1 MIDIKPKMLQK
12 ITNHQ
17 SPKVDNRKGGE
28 ERLEGVPFR
37 ALDRFC
43 CCHTV
48 KREIWHTSQPDGSVK
63 SHHRSGVDESAETRS
78 VWKREN
84 KSEWKEQH
92 GSCWYSFP
100 FCRSAAAAA
109 RSGWGSLL
117 ALLVLV
123 RQDHF
128 IRVVVE
134 NGRDGRENQARSSHW
149 TSVRQEQL
157 TLSRACNL
165 KEFKITFIELQTHV
179 KHMDIFTH
187 LIKIDLLKSGNVM
200 TEIKYSKTWKQRW
213 WWHICPHLKGFH
225 WLEYKARRLLYS
237 TLKTPLC
244 LQLVKENW
252 YYGLEPSPTG
262 N

>member
-1 MIDIKPKMLQK
+1 MQIFITQGPGRNCANVPSVNATECCRFSLTIDFNSREKRWTLNLKCCRKSRIVL
-12 ITNHQ
+12 
-17 SPKVDNRKGGE
+17 VDNRKGGGK
-28 ERLEGVPFR
+28 RLEGVAFR

-48 KREIWHTSQPDGSVK
+48 KCEIWHASQPDRSVK
-63 SHHRSGVDESAETRS
+63 SHHRSRVGES

-92 GSCWYSFP
+92 GSCCYSFP
-100 FCRSAAAAA
+100 SSLSVAAAAG
-109 RSGWGSLL
+109 SGRGSLL

-134 NGRDGRENQARSSHW
+134 NGRDGGVGDQARSSRW

-157 TLSRACNL
+157 TLSQGCNL
-165 KEFKITFIELQTHV
+165 KEIKITFVELQTYV

-187 LIKIDLLKSGNVM
+187 LIKIDLLKSLTVM
-200 TEIKYSKTWKQRW
+200 T
-213 WWHICPHLKGFH
+213 
-225 WLEYKARRLLYS
+225 
-237 TLKTPLC
+237 
-244 LQLVKENW
+244 
-252 YYGLEPSPTG
+252 
-262 N
+262 